1 MNNITAYYEGKK
13 MTTDLFLAR
22 QPILNKDNNTV
33 AYELLFRNSNK
44 NTYPVEV
51 KAHEATKQTIYNS
64 FLEMGFTEISSG
76 KKLLINLDE
85 KSLHDDLIFNL
96 PIDKVSFEILETIE
110 PKKENIE
117 RIKKLQRYGFKIILD
132 DFILSEENKELL
144 KYCSMVKIDIQM
156 TPAKEIKNHL
166 QMYKDMGIKL
176 LAEKI
181 ENYEELKEC
190 KDLGFHFYQGYF
202 FKKPELLSTKKIE
215 SSSHIMLLAYQAI
228 CQEENYN
235 AIANKISADVGLS
248 EKFIKY
254 ANSYLQSKNSP
265 KKINSVIQAIS
276 FIGYDNM
283 LKFFNLAMI
292 DFSNKNKKPTEL
304 IYLSMIRGQFLKL
317 LFKRV
322 KPTLIEKSYL
332 AGFFYNLDAL
342 LDKNMEEV
350 LGTLNLHEDIHE
362 AIVNKKGLIGK
373 GLELSEAIESN
384 DIDKLEEIA
393 TGLGLTIGE
402 VNSMYQKAIVWKNRI
417 MRITKN

>member
-1 MNNITAYYEGKK
+1 

-44 NTYPVEV
+44 NAYPVEV
-51 KAHEATKQTIYNS
+51 KPYEATKQTIYNS

-96 PIDKVSFEILETIE
+96 PIDKVSFEILETID
-110 PKKENIE
+110 PKKENID
-117 RIKKLQRYGFKIILD
+117 RIKKLKRHGFKIILD

-156 TPAKEIKNHL
+156 TPAKEIKDSL
-166 QMYKDMGIKL
+166 KIYKDMGIKL

-190 KDLGFHFYQGYF
+190 RDLGFHFYQGYF

-235 AIANKISADVGLS
+235 SIANKISADVGLS

-254 ANSYLQSKNSP
+254 ANSYLQSRNSP
-265 KKINSVIQAIS
+265 RKINSVIQAIS
-276 FIGYDNM
+276 FIGYENM
-283 LKFFNLAMI
+283 LRFFNLAMI
-292 DFSNKNKKPTEL
+292 DFTSKNKKPTEL

-317 LFKRV
+317 LFRQTN
-322 KPTLIEKSYL
+322 PALSEKAYL
-332 AGFFYNLDAL
+332 SGFFYNLDAL
-342 LDKNMEEV
+342 LDKSMEDV
-350 LGTLNLHEDIHE
+350 LKTLNLHEDIYE
-362 AIVNKKGLIGK
+362 AIMNKEGQIGL
-373 GLELSEAIESN
+373 GLKLSDAIEYN
-384 DIDKLEEIA
+384 DIDMIEKIA
-393 TGLGLTIGE
+393 IELDLTIGE
-402 VNSMYQKAIVWKNRI
+402 VNSIYQKAIVWKNRI
-417 MRITKN
+417 MRITNKHNK